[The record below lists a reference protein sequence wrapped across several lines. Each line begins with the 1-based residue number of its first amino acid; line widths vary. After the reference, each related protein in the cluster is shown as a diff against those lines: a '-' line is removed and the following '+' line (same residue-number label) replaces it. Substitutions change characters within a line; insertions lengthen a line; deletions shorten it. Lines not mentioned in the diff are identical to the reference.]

1 MKRIIAALSFFT
13 RIPFW
18 RLTALE
24 SRHYE
29 NMVPMWPVA
38 GLLTGGVMAVVFF
51 ATSLLLPLNIAIVMA
66 LISRVILTGGLH
78 EDGFADFCDGFG
90 GSSTGDPEKDRER
103 TLRIMKDSFIGT
115 YGVLGLIL
123 YFLLMFVVMQ
133 SLYAIVETRH
143 AASLQNPILL
153 LAICMVVI
161 DVFSKYMSSMI
172 VYFLPYARDAEG
184 AKNKLVYSQGSKPY
198 FAMLLS
204 VLTLNA
210 PVLFFLFRWM
220 KRRIGGYTGD
230 CCGATF
236 MLIELYNYIIL
247 TILCVKFL

>member
-1 MKRIIAALSFFT
+1 MKRLIAALSFFT

-18 RLTALE
+18 RLTTLE

-29 NMVPMWPVA
+29 NIVPMWPFA
-38 GLLTGGVMAVVFF
+38 GLLTGGIMAGVFCL
-51 ATSLLLPLNIAIVMA
+51 ASLVLPSNVAIVLA
-66 LISRVILTGGLH
+66 LISRVLLTGGLH

-90 GSSTGDPEKDRER
+90 GGSTGDAEKDRER

-123 YFLLMFVVMQ
+123 YFLLMWTVLS
-133 SLYAIVETRH
+133 SLATESTLWQM
-143 AASLQNPILL
+143 AL
-153 LAICMVVI
+153 CMVGV
-161 DVFSKYMSSMI
+161 DVFSKLMSSMI

-184 AKNKLVYSQGSKPY
+184 AKNKVVYNKGGRPY
-198 FAMLLS
+198 LAMIMS

-210 PVLFFLFRWM
+210 PVLYFLFRWM
-220 KRRIGGYTGD
+220 RRRIGGYTGD

-236 MLIELYNYIIL
+236 LIMELYNYLIL
-247 TILCVKFL
+247 LILCKRFL